1 MTEITRIQDQLRRSV
16 EGGAWHGPGVLE
28 LLEEV
33 SAEAATAHP
42 LPEAHSIWEILLHM
56 TSTQELV
63 QRRLDGNP
71 TALAPEENWPAV
83 IDPSP
88 EAWRESQTTF
98 REGYRKM
105 IASIHEVDPSRL
117 DDPVF
122 PGFSSY
128 YVTLHGLVQHNLY
141 HGGQIGILR
150 KAAGVLS
157 L

>member
-1 MTEITRIQDQLRRSV
+1 MTEITRIQDQLRRSM

-33 SAEAATAHP
+33 SAEAATVHA
-42 LPEAHSIWEILLHM
+42 LPGAHSIWEILLHM

-83 IDPSP
+83 TDPSP
-88 EAWRESQTTF
+88 DAWKATQMAF
-98 REGYRKM
+98 QEGYRKLM
-105 IASIHEVDPSRL
+105 ASIHEVDPERL

-122 PGFSSY
+122 PGFSSF

-150 KAAGVLS
+150 KATGVLS

>member
-1 MTEITRIQDQLRRSV
+1 M
-16 EGGAWHGPGVLE
+16 EG
-28 LLEEV
+28 V
-33 SAEAATAHP
+33 SAEAAAARP
-42 LPEAHSIWEILLHM
+42 LPGAHSIWEILLHM
-56 TSTQELV
+56 TSTQKLV
-63 QRRLDGNP
+63 QRRLDGDP
-71 TALAPEENWPAV
+71 TVLAPDEDWPAV
-83 IDPSP
+83 ADPSP
-88 EAWRESQTTF
+88 DAWKESQKVF

-150 KAAGVLS
+150 KATGVPS